1 MRIWRCLAREE
12 KMVAAKVGQE
22 QRSKKR
28 KYEEATQDK
37 KKRVNQRR
45 GKEMR
50 VIWTMR
56 NIRLKTVG

>member
-1 MRIWRCLAREE
+1 
-12 KMVAAKVGQE
+12 MVAAKVGQE